1 MKMIS
6 LNEGRAV
13 IFDLYETLISE
24 HGLEQQP
31 KPIMASRLGINED
44 EFKREWSKIQEQ
56 RFTGQIA
63 NFPSA
68 LRQICETL
76 GHEVDNKILNQ
87 LHRERLEMKRYPFM
101 NVDEQVLEMLTT
113 LVKSGVKVGVLSNAT
128 AEEVAAWPDSKLAG
142 LIEEAVFSCDV
153 GKMKPDV
160 SVYHLACSRLGVV
173 PEATIFVGDG
183 GFDELVGAANAGL
196 TALWATWFLDKGPL
210 SSQSE
215 RMRERASA
223 FPRLYTPSDL
233 LQRLGIID
241 SPTSPFARDE

>member
-1 MKMIS
+1 MSS
-6 LNEGRAV
+6 LNEDRAV

-24 HGLEQQP
+24 FGLEQKP
-31 KPIMASRLGINED
+31 KRSTASRLGVNED
-44 EFKREWSKIQEQ
+44 EFKREWNQIQEQ

-76 GHEVDNKILNQ
+76 GDEVDNRILNQ
-87 LHRERLEMKRYPFM
+87 LHCERLEIKRQPFM
-101 NVDEQVLEMLTT
+101 NVDEEVLGMLTT
-113 LVKSGVKVGVLSNAT
+113 LVESSVKVGVLSNAT
-128 AEEVAAWPDSKLAG
+128 AEEVAAWPDSKLAE

-153 GKMKPDV
+153 GKMKPDT
-160 SVYHLACSRLGVV
+160 SVYHLACDRLGVA

-183 GFDELVGAANAGL
+183 GFDELTGAANAGL
-196 TALWATWFLDKGPL
+196 TPLWATWFLDKGPL

-215 RMRERASA
+215 TIRERASN

-233 LQRLGIID
+233 LQRL
-241 SPTSPFARDE
+241 